1 MTTSKYPPNNANH
14 VSLSIYIFLQ
24 NINEHSDVEQMFTI
38 ALRGILYTK
47 ESAVVKHFRINFR
60 KIFVLNCKVLP
71 LKNIANRLFLHKT
84 HFSPSHVQ
92 KRLVQMENPNKKTSR
107 EIFGTLNN
115 KLFIALF
122 NI

>member
-1 MTTSKYPPNNANH
+1 MTTSKYPPNIANH

-24 NINEHSDVEQMFTI
+24 NINEHRDVEQMFTI

-60 KIFVLNCKVLP
+60 KIFVLNCKALP

-84 HFSPSHVQ
+84 HFFTVTRTKTISAHGKPQQ
-92 KRLVQMENPNKKTSR
+92 KKRPENFSGR
-107 EIFGTLNN
+107 
-115 KLFIALF
+115 
-122 NI
+122 